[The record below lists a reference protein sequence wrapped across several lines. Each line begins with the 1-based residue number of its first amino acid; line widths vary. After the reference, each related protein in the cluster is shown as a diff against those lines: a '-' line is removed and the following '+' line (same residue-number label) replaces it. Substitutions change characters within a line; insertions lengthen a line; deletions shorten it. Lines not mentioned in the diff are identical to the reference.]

1 MAREGRTRGCEHS
14 VGRGSM
20 ISFCNEHPIETLHF
34 TSNVPISKSHKNP
47 NKKTKEFSTENE
59 TSSTTEQHRDVIQ
72 ITWIKSGNPV
82 ENPPHHIS
90 NSTPHRAHYF
100 PHLHPLFYRKRGG
113 GVRLRVKYR

>member
-20 ISFCNEHPIETLHF
+20 RSFCNEHPIETLDF

-72 ITWIKSGNPV
+72 ITWIESGNPV
-82 ENPPHHIS
+82 ENPHTTSAIAHPIGHIIS
-90 NSTPHRAHYF
+90 HTYTHF
-100 PHLHPLFYRKRGG
+100 FIGRGG
-113 GVRLRVKYR
+113 GGGV